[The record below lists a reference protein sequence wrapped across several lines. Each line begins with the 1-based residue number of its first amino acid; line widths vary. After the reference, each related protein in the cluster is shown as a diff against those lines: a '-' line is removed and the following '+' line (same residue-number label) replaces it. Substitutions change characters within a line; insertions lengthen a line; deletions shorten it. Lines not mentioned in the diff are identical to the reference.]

1 MRGCSQALV
10 PSLHLA
16 CNCSPRR
23 HVFPTQVV
31 LVPIS
36 PKGPE
41 KAPEQHAELMAFVEK
56 AKASLRKAG
65 IRTHV
70 DTRFNLKPGAKFF
83 EWEKR
88 GVPLRI
94 ECGPRDV
101 ESGALLC
108 ARRTPVGGDKF
119 TLKLDDG
126 FAAAV
131 QAELDTM
138 QAALLDAAKERM
150 RVHTLEPAS
159 YAEMSKMLEDSDGSS
174 APGFFLVP
182 WTNDKET
189 EVRAALM
196 IAMDGGVI
204 AIDGGVIAID
214 CDGVSLS
221 AAAERH

>member
-1 MRGCSQALV
+1 VLTTA
-10 PSLHLA
+10 PSL
-16 CNCSPRR
+16 
-23 HVFPTQVV
+23 PTQVV

-150 RVHTLEPAS
+150 RAHTLEPAS

-189 EVRAALM
+189 EVRGHDC
-196 IAMDGGVI
+196 DGWRR
-204 AIDGGVIAID
+204 DCDRWRRD
-214 CDGVSLS
+214 CDGVALS

>member
-1 MRGCSQALV
+1 MLSSPPTQVLASSIQVLTTA
-10 PSLHLA
+10 PSL
-16 CNCSPRR
+16 
-23 HVFPTQVV
+23 PTQVV

-196 IAMDGGVI
+196 IAIDGSVI

-214 CDGVSLS
+214 GDGVALS

>member
-1 MRGCSQALV
+1 M
-10 PSLHLA
+10 
-16 CNCSPRR
+16 
-23 HVFPTQVV
+23 
-31 LVPIS
+31 PIS

-214 CDGVSLS
+214 GGVIAIDGDGVALS